1 MEDLKAFVKDSG
13 FAEANDQTHCD
24 LTSGYN
30 IDEEG
35 LQPCFALFKFMD
47 GLIEWPWKKKN

>member
-47 GLIEWPWKKKN
+47 GLIE